1 MTDMIGMS
9 VNLCDCDRNPVILP
23 PAGDNGLNPVWKA
36 PAEPMI
42 FTVYEPELTFLRFVV
57 NEEDMFS
64 DPNFLA
70 QATFPVKGIR
80 SGKNIHVLRYIESQ
94 NRSRFFHP
102 RSRISVHYAYFI
114 KVSFTLCFSNFE
126 TH

>member
-1 MTDMIGMS
+1 MNS
-9 VNLCDCDRNPVILP
+9 AVVLP
-23 PAGDNGLNPVWKA
+23 AAGDNGLNPVWKA
-36 PAEPMI
+36 SAEPVV

-80 SGKNIHVLRYIESQ
+80 SGENTYIVQ
-94 NRSRFFHP
+94 MKQA
-102 RSRISVHYAYFI
+102 VCQ
-114 KVSFTLCFSNFE
+114 KVCSAVSHNNE
-126 TH
+126 

>member
-1 MTDMIGMS
+1 
-9 VNLCDCDRNPVILP
+9 
-23 PAGDNGLNPVWKA
+23 
-36 PAEPMI
+36 MI

-80 SGKNIHVLRYIESQ
+80 SGDNTLTHAAVL
-94 NRSRFFHP
+94 
-102 RSRISVHYAYFI
+102 I
-114 KVSFTLCFSNFE
+114 KQV
-126 TH
+126 

>member
-1 MTDMIGMS
+1 MS
-9 VNLCDCDRNPVILP
+9 T
-23 PAGDNGLNPVWKA
+23 AGDNGLSPVWKA
-36 PAEPMI
+36 PSEPVV

-80 SGKNIHVLRYIESQ
+80 SGGNTHTHIAQRVRAGEQL
-94 NRSRFFHP
+94 
-102 RSRISVHYAYFI
+102 
-114 KVSFTLCFSNFE
+114 FT
-126 TH
+126 

>member
-1 MTDMIGMS
+1 MT
-9 VNLCDCDRNPVILP
+9 VIEVLSFYP

-80 SGKNIHVLRYIESQ
+80 SGKNIHVLRYRESQ
-94 NRSRFFHP
+94 SRSCFFYP
-102 RSRISVHYAYFI
+102 RSRISVHYVYFI
-114 KVSFTLCFSNFE
+114 KVSFALCFSNLE
-126 TH
+126 TNQII

>member
-1 MTDMIGMS
+1 MKSS
-9 VNLCDCDRNPVILP
+9 VVMPA
-23 PAGDNGLNPVWKA
+23 AGDNGLNPVWKA
-36 PAEPMI
+36 PAEPVI

-80 SGKNIHVLRYIESQ
+80 SGGNTYTQHRGPELVDDCSHEAHVVLI
-94 NRSRFFHP
+94 
-102 RSRISVHYAYFI
+102 I
-114 KVSFTLCFSNFE
+114 KQV
-126 TH
+126 

>member
-1 MTDMIGMS
+1 M
-9 VNLCDCDRNPVILP
+9 
-23 PAGDNGLNPVWKA
+23 WKA
-36 PAEPMI
+36 PAEPVI

-80 SGKNIHVLRYIESQ
+80 SGKAAAH
-94 NRSRFFHP
+94 
-102 RSRISVHYAYFI
+102 
-114 KVSFTLCFSNFE
+114 
-126 TH
+126 THTQAKHIRLIP

>member
-1 MTDMIGMS
+1 MNGA
-9 VNLCDCDRNPVILP
+9 VVLP
-23 PAGDNGLNPVWKA
+23 AAGDNGLNPVWKA
-36 PAEPMI
+36 PAEPVL

-80 SGKNIHVLRYIESQ
+80 SGGNTYIIQ
-94 NRSRFFHP
+94 M
-102 RSRISVHYAYFI
+102 IQY
-114 KVSFTLCFSNFE
+114 
-126 TH
+126 

>member
-1 MTDMIGMS
+1 
-9 VNLCDCDRNPVILP
+9 
-23 PAGDNGLNPVWKA
+23 
-36 PAEPMI
+36 MI

-80 SGKNIHVLRYIESQ
+80 SGQNTLSVLIKQDKCNNFLFTQLSLLFISSSLWCFLFTQ
-94 NRSRFFHP
+94 SKDFHTGT
-102 RSRISVHYAYFI
+102 ISYFR
-114 KVSFTLCFSNFE
+114 
-126 TH
+126 

>member
-1 MTDMIGMS
+1 MVCDH
-9 VNLCDCDRNPVILP
+9 VNSAVVLSA
-23 PAGDNGLNPVWKA
+23 AGDNGLNPVWKSLA
-36 PAEPMI
+36 DSVV

-80 SGKNIHVLRYIESQ
+80 SGGNTHTLTCSTRYKAMLLM
-94 NRSRFFHP
+94 
-102 RSRISVHYAYFI
+102 Y
-114 KVSFTLCFSNFE
+114 L
-126 TH
+126 

>member
-1 MTDMIGMS
+1 M
-9 VNLCDCDRNPVILP
+9 PA
-23 PAGDNGLNPVWKA
+23 AGDNGLNPVWKA
-36 PAEPMI
+36 PAEPVI

-80 SGKNIHVLRYIESQ
+80 SGGNTYTQHRGPELVDDCSHEAHVVLI
-94 NRSRFFHP
+94 
-102 RSRISVHYAYFI
+102 I
-114 KVSFTLCFSNFE
+114 KQV
-126 TH
+126 

>member
-1 MTDMIGMS
+1 MTDMIVMS
-9 VNLCDCDRNPVILP
+9 VILCDCEGNPGILP

-36 PAEPMI
+36 PPEPMI

-80 SGKNIHVLRYIESQ
+80 SGKNIDVLRYIESH
-94 NRSRFFHP
+94 NRSCFFP
-102 RSRISVHYAYFI
+102 PKEQDFCALRLLY
-114 KVSFTLCFSNFE
+114 
-126 TH
+126 

>member
-1 MTDMIGMS
+1 MYDGNYLCGH
-9 VNLCDCDRNPVILP
+9 VNSAVFLP
-23 PAGDNGLNPVWKA
+23 AAGDNGLNPVWKA
-36 PAEPMI
+36 PAEPVI

-80 SGKNIHVLRYIESQ
+80 SGT
-94 NRSRFFHP
+94 
-102 RSRISVHYAYFI
+102 RI
-114 KVSFTLCFSNFE
+114 L
-126 TH
+126 

>member
-1 MTDMIGMS
+1 MRWDEREVS
-9 VNLCDCDRNPVILP
+9 DSLRSYEHVLP
-23 PAGDNGLNPVWKA
+23 AAGDNGLNPVWKA
-36 PAEPMI
+36 PAEPMT

-80 SGKNIHVLRYIESQ
+80 SGGNAHMLH
-94 NRSRFFHP
+94 SREGQSTFP
-102 RSRISVHYAYFI
+102 
-114 KVSFTLCFSNFE
+114 
-126 TH
+126 